1 MGSYESLSN
10 GLKPPELDGQRS
22 TTSWRQAPRVTSAR
36 PITLCVANDSLACVA
51 NLQVLGGEQEERL
64 VAQDRLHASRR
75 SGHDEGA
82 GAVEDIDGLAV
93 GLCDM

>member
-1 MGSYESLSN
+1 M
-10 GLKPPELDGQRS
+10 
-22 TTSWRQAPRVTSAR
+22 
-36 PITLCVANDSLACVA
+36 
-51 NLQVLGGEQEERL
+51 LGGEQEERL